1 MIVALLYLHH
11 SMGLTKMKF
20 WQKRKKLE
28 ISESEQVYKV
38 IYLGNVVT
46 SWAKGESTLEKPL
59 TTLWKNYCNNYA
71 SFYAKN
77 GNNPNEQNQSKS
89 STTKQFQAKQILM
102 KLTICNQGLKALT
115 REFGL
120 TEYWA
125 NRITFCG
132 QNSNFPRIF
141 AWIYRHEG
149 EFLSFKCFCD
159 TVLVYFPRMTIFF
172 AH

>member
-1 MIVALLYLHH
+1 
-11 SMGLTKMKF
+11 MKF

-28 ISESEQVYKV
+28 ISDTDQVYKV

-46 SWAKGESTLEKPL
+46 NWAKGESTLEKPL

-71 SFYAKN
+71 NFYAKN
-77 GNNPNEQNQSKS
+77 VSIGNGDINNRKSNQNKFQS
-89 STTKQFQAKQILM
+89 KQILM

-132 QNSNFPRIF
+132 QSNNFPRVF

-149 EFLSFKCFCD
+149 KQ
-159 TVLVYFPRMTIFF
+159 VL
-172 AH
+172 

>member
-1 MIVALLYLHH
+1 MVSI
-11 SMGLTKMKF
+11 GLPQKLSKMKF

-28 ISESEQVYKV
+28 ISDTDHVYKV
-38 IYLGNVVT
+38 VYLGNVAT
-46 SWAKGESTLEKPL
+46 NWAKGESTLEKPL

-71 SFYAKN
+71 NFYAKN
-77 GNNPNEQNQSKS
+77 SSQAAIDGKKAAAAKFQS
-89 STTKQFQAKQILM
+89 KQILM

-132 QNSNFPRIF
+132 TSSHFPRVF

-149 EFLSFKCFCD
+149 KHGK
-159 TVLVYFPRMTIFF
+159 F
-172 AH
+172 ACIHLFDN